1 MGAPGLNELK
11 NKFALTPS
19 SQTSSSGASLQ
30 VQLLPSILCT
40 EGGPLAKFL
49 GIVCPLMR
57 GCLLNISLHHTWK
70 LPTKTDSFSE
80 SSRGTRYYLTPVCS
94 WGKTSGP
101 PKETKRKWMVWFQDQ
116 SAFDGDPLFTRTL
129 WEHLRV
135 REGYSQGATEFL
147 YWMES
152 FDLLLMKIHGRM
164 TSLCQC
170 PQILELSPGN
180 QLM

>member
-19 SQTSSSGASLQ
+19 SQTSSSGSSMQ

-70 LPTKTDSFSE
+70 LPTEINSFLWKL
-80 SSRGTRYYLTPVCS
+80 RNKHYYLTQFAIWWKLFRAVKGDKKKMKGVIP
-94 WGKTSGP
+94 GP
-101 PKETKRKWMVWFQDQ
+101 NFT
-116 SAFDGDPLFTRTL
+116 FDGDHMF
-129 WEHLRV
+129 E
-135 REGYSQGATEFL
+135 
-147 YWMES
+147 
-152 FDLLLMKIHGRM
+152 
-164 TSLCQC
+164 
-170 PQILELSPGN
+170 QILW
-180 QLM
+180 

>member
-19 SQTSSSGASLQ
+19 SQTSSSGSSLQ

-70 LPTKTDSFSE
+70 LPTKTDSSSE
-80 SSRGTRYYLTPVCS
+80 SSRAEQTLLPDSSWQLGENFRTSKGDIKEMNDVIPGPNGIWWGSSVCTDS
-94 WGKTSGP
+94 
-101 PKETKRKWMVWFQDQ
+101 
-116 SAFDGDPLFTRTL
+116 
-129 WEHLRV
+129 WEHPRI

-147 YWMES
+147 FWMEF
-152 FDLLLMKIHGRM
+152 FDLILMKIHIRM
-164 TSLCQC
+164 TSLASV
-170 PQILELSPGN
+170 LKTLVTS
-180 QLM
+180 

>member
-80 SSRGTRYYLTPVCS
+80 SSRADVITWLQFAVG
-94 WGKTSGP
+94 GKL
-101 PKETKRKWMVWFQDQ
+101 QDLQ
-116 SAFDGDPLFTRTL
+116 RRQKGNEWCDSRTN
-129 WEHLRV
+129 R
-135 REGYSQGATEFL
+135 
-147 YWMES
+147 
-152 FDLLLMKIHGRM
+152 LLMGILSLHGLSRSS
-164 TSLCQC
+164 TRRLLPRCYWV
-170 PQILELSPGN
+170 PVLDGILWFAPHSTR
-180 QLM
+180 

>member
-19 SQTSSSGASLQ
+19 SQTSSSGSSLQ

-70 LPTKTDSFSE
+70 LPTKINSFLWKLRNKHLLPDSSLQFGENSSE
-80 SSRGTRYYLTPVCS
+80 LL
-94 WGKTSGP
+94 
-101 PKETKRKWMVWFQDQ
+101 KEAKRKWKVWFQ
-116 SAFDGDPLFTRTL
+116 ALTL
-129 WEHLRV
+129 HLMEIVCLSRFFCNIRDYKV
-135 REGYSQGATEFL
+135 GYSLGSTKSTSALDRILWLNLAT
-147 YWMES
+147 WKS
-152 FDLLLMKIHGRM
+152 
-164 TSLCQC
+164 
-170 PQILELSPGN
+170 
-180 QLM
+180 

>member
-19 SQTSSSGASLQ
+19 SQTSSSGSSLQ

-70 LPTKTDSFSE
+70 LPTKTDSSSE
-80 SSRGTRYYLTPVCS
+80 SSRESRRYYLAPVGS

-101 PKETKRKWMVWFQDQ
+101 PKETKKKMNAVIPGPNDIWWGSSVCTDSLGASKSTRRLLPRCHWVPVLDGILWF
-116 SAFDGDPLFTRTL
+116 DPHEDTR
-129 WEHLRV
+129 
-135 REGYSQGATEFL
+135 
-147 YWMES
+147 
-152 FDLLLMKIHGRM
+152 
-164 TSLCQC
+164 
-170 PQILELSPGN
+170 
-180 QLM
+180 

>member
-30 VQLLPSILCT
+30 VQLSPSILCT

-70 LPTKTDSFSE
+70 LPTKIDSSSKSLRADFITWLQFAIGEKLQDLQRRQKGNEWCDSRTKWHLMGILCFHRFSGSIRE
-80 SSRGTRYYLTPVCS
+80 YAKATPKVPLSSCS
-94 WGKTSGP
+94 GWNSLIWSSWRITV
-101 PKETKRKWMVWFQDQ
+101 EW
-116 SAFDGDPLFTRTL
+116 
-129 WEHLRV
+129 
-135 REGYSQGATEFL
+135 
-147 YWMES
+147 
-152 FDLLLMKIHGRM
+152 LLLSVSSKPFP
-164 TSLCQC
+164 C
-170 PQILELSPGN
+170 
-180 QLM
+180 

>member
-19 SQTSSSGASLQ
+19 SQTSSFRSSLQ

-70 LPTKTDSFSE
+70 LPTKINSFLWKL
-80 SSRGTRYYLTPVCS
+80 RNKHYYLTPAS
-94 WGKTSGP
+94 IWWKLFRAANRGKKEMKGLIPGP
-101 PKETKRKWMVWFQDQ
+101 NFT
-116 SAFDGDPLFTRTL
+116 FDGDHVLGKFFYNIRDKKQVTP
-129 WEHLRV
+129 
-135 REGYSQGATEFL
+135 
-147 YWMES
+147 
-152 FDLLLMKIHGRM
+152 
-164 TSLCQC
+164 
-170 PQILELSPGN
+170 
-180 QLM
+180 